1 MRILPHISDAE
12 LELMLLL
19 WKNRDSDGYQP
30 VSTTEIMERLGNGWS
45 VSTVFTLLSRLVKKG
60 AAACRKEGR
69 VNWYTALIREEDYRE
84 RETRRLLERLYAG
97 SLKEMVASL
106 CDEEVTPGELEEL
119 AALLEEKRRRL

>member
-1 MRILPHISDAE
+1 MRTLPHISDAE

-19 WKNRDSDGYQP
+19 WKNRDSDGYRP

-69 VNWYTALIREEDYRE
+69 VNWYTALI
-84 RETRRLLERLYAG
+84 LI
-97 SLKEMVASL
+97 SLDVDRKSV
-106 CDEEVTPGELEEL
+106 V
-119 AALLEEKRRRL
+119 K

>member
-1 MRILPHISDAE
+1 MRTLPHISDAE

-19 WKNRDSDGYQP
+19 WKNRDSDGYRP

-97 SLKEMVASL
+97 SLKAMVASL

>member
-1 MRILPHISDAE
+1 MRTLPHISDAE

-19 WKNRDSDGYQP
+19 WKNRDSDGYRP
-30 VSTTEIMERLGNGWS
+30 VSTTEIMERRGNGWS

>member
-1 MRILPHISDAE
+1 MRTLPHISDAE
-12 LELMLLL
+12 LELMLL
-19 WKNRDSDGYQP
+19 WKNRDSDGYRP

>member
-1 MRILPHISDAE
+1 MRTLPHISHAE
-12 LELMLLL
+12 LEQMLLL
-19 WKNRDSDGYQP
+19 WKNRDSDGYRP
-30 VSTTEIMERLGNGWS
+30 VSTTEIIERLGTAWS
-45 VSTVFTLLSRLVKKG
+45 ESTLITLHSRLVKKG
-60 AAACRKEGR
+60 AAACGKEGR

-106 CDEEVTPGELEEL
+106 WDEEVTPGELEEL

>member
-1 MRILPHISDAE
+1 MRTLPHISDAE

-19 WKNRDSDGYQP
+19 WKNRDSDGYRP
-30 VSTTEIMERLGNGWS
+30 VSTT
-45 VSTVFTLLSRLVKKG
+45 
-60 AAACRKEGR
+60 EGR